1 MVVEEDGGDTTSSTG
16 SCQLECLRGRDGRD
30 GRDGVRGEKGERGSV
45 GTAGEKGEVGGGEKG
60 EKGQMGDK
68 GALGPN
74 GPPGMKGSK
83 GEAGG
88 TGNRGSE
95 GPTGLRGQKGDVG
108 EKGDKGGRGERGGQ
122 GAGSYGGVYV
132 RWGRTSCPNATG
144 TELVYSGRAGGSS
157 TGSDFTC
164 LPNDPEYSTS
174 SDTLRAFTVY
184 GVGYQSSPAGV
195 SGQSIPCTVCYSSL
209 RPTVVM
215 IPAKLTCPP
224 HWTSEYTG
232 YLMTSSGRRSR
243 HECVDQSPES
253 LSGTAA
259 YQFYPLNVGCNGA
272 GLTCPPYSST
282 GNALTCAVC
291 SR

>member
-1 MVVEEDGGDTTSSTG
+1 M
-16 SCQLECLRGRDGRD
+16 RGRDGRD
-30 GRDGVRGEKGERGSV
+30 GRDGIRGEKGERGDV
-45 GTAGEKGEVGGGEKG
+45 GPPGENGTRGEKGESGIQGENGEVGGPGPQGISGPTGSQGVKGERGEKG
-60 EKGQMGDK
+60 DV
-68 GALGPN
+68 
-74 GPPGMKGSK
+74 
-83 GEAGG
+83 
-88 TGNRGSE
+88 GNRGFHGPQGLP
-95 GPTGLRGQKGDVG
+95 GPTGPQG
-108 EKGDKGGRGERGGQ
+108 EKGDKGERGEKGDRGIQ
-122 GAGSYGGVYV
+122 GPAHSGGVYI

-184 GVGYQSSPAGV
+184 GVGYQSSLAGV

>member
-1 MVVEEDGGDTTSSTG
+1 MSLLRSGVSLSIVLLLSVYFSICFGENSSSRRGEEEVVVVVEEDGGDTTSSTG

-95 GPTGLRGQKGDVG
+95 GPTGLRGQK
-108 EKGDKGGRGERGGQ
+108 
-122 GAGSYGGVYV
+122 
-132 RWGRTSCPNATG
+132 
-144 TELVYSGRAGGSS
+144 
-157 TGSDFTC
+157 
-164 LPNDPEYSTS
+164 
-174 SDTLRAFTVY
+174 VY

-272 GLTCPPYSST
+272 ELTCPPYSST